1 MLNIFNMSI
10 NIEKIV
16 LNNEE
21 KLNLNMKNCSIY

>member
-16 LNNEE
+16 LNNEKKFKFKYE
-21 KLNLNMKNCSIY
+21 EL